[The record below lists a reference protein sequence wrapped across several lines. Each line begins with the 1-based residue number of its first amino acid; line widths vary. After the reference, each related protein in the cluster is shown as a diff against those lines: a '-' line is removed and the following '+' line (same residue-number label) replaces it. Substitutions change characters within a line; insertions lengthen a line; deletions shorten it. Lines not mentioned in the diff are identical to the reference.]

1 VNSKEYIIFG
11 NVEFSSAGRR
21 FNSRLA
27 QAGFSGDVTLGSS
40 LEFGVHL
47 MVLCFKNPRLRQ
59 AAKRYG
65 T

>member
-1 VNSKEYIIFG
+1 MKNELLQLNSSYFDKEKT
-11 NVEFSSAGRR
+11 RH
-21 FNSRLA
+21 NSRLA

-59 AAKRYG
+59 AAKR
-65 T
+65 